1 MRGLVRPCIYV
12 CFLMFAVICAGCSDY
27 AFEAQEEGRLF
38 MTVEGVTGGNLA
50 SRSIMPTEQHDL
62 TKDANYSFT
71 LSGVSNTGKRIE
83 DMNMAIEDA
92 GATIIIPLEP
102 MLWNLTLTAYK
113 KTDGGNKIPVLR
125 GFSVADMRTGS
136 ASVHFVLSSDGLYG
150 NGTAAIKASIPTNG
164 VVKTVTVGV
173 YKKSSPGE
181 EISGTEQEFS
191 AGDDGTITLDY
202 AATVPAGNYLFC
214 VSCQTAEGTPC
225 GSYCDTLIIEPG
237 LTSKRDFG
245 SLDIAA
251 RLPTAPKELLAVVG
265 DAIPYGSKYRVTLS
279 WECGQYAEQYELR
292 LETESQTTVYS
303 ADNADGTELFGTGA
317 DIYGDGDLLYGS
329 KGCVLLLAPGT
340 YTVRLRARNTYGVSS
355 EWDDAITT
363 EVTAPISAEMI

>member
-1 MRGLVRPCIYV
+1 MSRIVRTFIYV
-12 CFLMFAVICAGCSDY
+12 CFLMFAVVCAGCSDY

-38 MTVEGVTGGNLA
+38 MTVEGVNGGNLA
-50 SRSIMPTEQHDL
+50 SRSIMPTGQHDL
-62 TKDANYSFT
+62 TDNVKYSFT

-83 DMNMAIEDA
+83 DMDMAIEDA

-113 KTDGGNKIPVLR
+113 TTDGGKIPVLR

-150 NGTAAIKASIPTNG
+150 NGTAAIKASIPHNG
-164 VVKTVTVGV
+164 VVKKVTVGV

-181 EISGTEQEFS
+181 AIFGTEQEFS

-202 AATVPAGNYLFC
+202 AVTVPAGNYLLC
-214 VSCQTAEGTPC
+214 ISCQNEDGTPC
-225 GSYCDTLIIEPG
+225 GSYCDTLIVEPG
-237 LTSKRDFG
+237 LTSGRDFG
-245 SLDIAA
+245 TLDIAA
-251 RLPTAPKELLAVVG
+251 RLPTAPAGLSAEVG
-265 DAIPYGSKYRVTLS
+265 EAMPDGSKYRVTLS
-279 WECGQYAEQYELR
+279 WECGQYAERYELQ
-292 LETESQTTVYS
+292 LTTSAETTVYS
-303 ADNADGTELFGTGA
+303 ADGADGAELFAGS
-317 DIYGDGDLLYGS
+317 DIYGGGDLLYGS

-355 EWDDAITT
+355 EWDDTITT
-363 EVTAPISAEMI
+363 EVTAP

>member
-1 MRGLVRPCIYV
+1 ML
-12 CFLMFAVICAGCSDY
+12 AVVFAGCSDY

-38 MTVEGVTGGNLA
+38 MTVEGVNGGNRA

-83 DMNMAIEDA
+83 DMDMAIEDA

-113 KTDGGNKIPVLR
+113 TTDGNKIPVLR

-150 NGTAAIKASIPTNG
+150 NGTAAIKASIPHNG
-164 VVKTVTVGV
+164 VVKKVTVGV

-181 EISGTEQEFS
+181 PISGTEQKLEVVNGEES
-191 AGDDGTITLDY
+191 VTLDY
-202 AATVPAGNYLFC
+202 VATVPAGNYLFC
-214 VSCQTAEGTPC
+214 ISCQSAEGTPC
-225 GSYCDTLIIEPG
+225 GSYWDTLIIEPG
-237 LTSKRDFG
+237 LATERDFG
-245 SLDIAA
+245 TLDIAA
-251 RLPTAPKELLAVVG
+251 RLPTAPAGLLAVVG
-265 DAIPYGSKYRVTLS
+265 EAMPDGSKYRVTLS

-292 LETESQTTVYS
+292 LETEAQTTVYS
-303 ADNADGTELFGTGA
+303 ADGADGAELFGTGS

-329 KGCVLLLAPGT
+329 KSCVLLLAPGT

-355 EWDDAITT
+355 EWDDTITT
-363 EVTAPISAEMI
+363 EVAAP